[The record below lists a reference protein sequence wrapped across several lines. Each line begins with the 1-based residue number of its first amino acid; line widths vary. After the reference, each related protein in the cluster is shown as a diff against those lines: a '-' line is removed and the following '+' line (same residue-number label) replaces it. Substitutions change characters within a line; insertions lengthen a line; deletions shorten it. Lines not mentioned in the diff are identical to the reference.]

1 MPHHAK
7 LHFKSRFYVKD
18 FSLLLQEDEPRRDR
32 KLSPLSGHHLR
43 QDFLH
48 SAEVEGIRHVVD
60 VFLVQFC
67 YVFLFLDVKLMLRQA
82 CRSFRFG
89 FSLCILLFFIMI
101 GV

>member
-1 MPHHAK
+1 MSHEGTESYH
-7 LHFKSRFYVKD
+7 
-18 FSLLLQEDEPRRDR
+18 
-32 KLSPLSGHHLR
+32 PLSGHHLR